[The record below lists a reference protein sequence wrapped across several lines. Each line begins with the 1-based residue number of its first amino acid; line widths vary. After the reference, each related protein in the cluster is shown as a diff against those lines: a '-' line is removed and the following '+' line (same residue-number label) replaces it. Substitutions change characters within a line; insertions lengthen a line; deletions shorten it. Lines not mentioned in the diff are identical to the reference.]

1 MLELPNNF
9 ICLHVGVVLDNV
21 YNVTCMYFFFQQ
33 YDFYLE
39 RRAAEWSEQCH
50 WGHQEKGLGENLAM
64 FWSTGQQMS
73 IAEIIVQSHQNWW
86 NEIHS
91 WSWDTSCGNACHYT
105 QVLSCQPRLTVTEYF
120 VYNCLVKK

>member
-1 MLELPNNF
+1 MLELHNNL

-21 YNVTCMYFFFQQ
+21 YNVSCMTSFFQQ

-50 WGHQEKGLGENLAM
+50 WGHQERGLGENLAM

-73 IAEIIVQSHQNWW
+73 IAEIIVRSHQNWW

-105 QVLSCQPRLTVTEYF
+105 QVSHEINSCF
-120 VYNCLVKK
+120 S